1 MEKNVTPMMRQYLN
15 IKKQHKDAILFFRVG
30 SFYEMFFGDA
40 IEASKLLNLT
50 LTKRE
55 NVPMCGV
62 PYHTSKEYIR
72 KLILFD
78 KKVAI
83 CEQAS
88 NSTSGG
94 PLEREVVEVITPGVI
109 IDEDFLN
116 DDVNNYLVAI
126 SDYKNYYSFSYI
138 DLSTS
143 SLGIMFYENSF
154 FEKLKRDLEKYSPK
168 EIIVSENFYYEYS
181 DKLNL
186 SRFLIN
192 KVPAWH
198 LDKDIAIKT
207 IKEHFNILGLSSLG
221 FDEEK
226 PYYISIF
233 LIINHIKNNL
243 KNLLSN
249 IDKIDINNDS
259 SYMFLDDVTQVN
271 LELVKNNNDFSSLY
285 SLYSVLND
293 CKTAMGKRLLREFIL
308 NPILNIS
315 EINTR
320 LDHVEFFCKN
330 IGLTMTLRET
340 FIDIWDIER
349 IISRIQMKRY
359 IKKDFLFIEKALS
372 VFFRVKKLFN
382 KYNFDYWNFNK
393 FEEDSISKVCFLI
406 NSAISNLPDELI
418 KRGYDLKLDS
428 LKDLKINANK
438 YIDKYLESERLLS
451 KINNLK
457 IRKTNNRGLF
467 FEVTK
472 SNYAQVPPHFME
484 SQTLNSSK
492 RYKTE
497 KLISLEVDIN
507 NAEDNVVAFEQEIF
521 DEIASNVVKH
531 NKVLK
536 KVAEFFAYIDLVVN
550 FGYLAKKNEYKRPV
564 LTSNKEIFLDK
575 SRHPVVEHYVK
586 NTEIFTENFVRIDK
600 ERYFCLITGPNMA
613 GKSTYLRQ
621 VALITLMAHIGSFV
635 PASKAVIGI
644 TDKIF
649 CRIGA
654 SDNIAKG
661 ESTFLVEM
669 NETANILRNATEK
682 SLIIMDEV
690 GRGTSTNDGL
700 AIAYSIIEHIL
711 EYIKARSLFATHFHE
726 LSSINHKAFINLS
739 MKIEKQGNDLVFLR
753 EVEEK
758 PSLNSYGIYVA
769 RIAGLPLRV
778 IDRANVILESLLD
791 RKGNSFLELLP
802 AVSSDSNDGGKDLKN
817 DTNVHIKL
825 NEYLELKN
833 FISNIDINN
842 ITPFQSIELLNQIVL
857 KVVSQSS

>member
-1 MEKNVTPMMRQYLN
+1 MEENVTPMIRQYLD
-15 IKKQHKDAILFFRVG
+15 IKKKYKDAIIFFRVG
-30 SFYEMFFGDA
+30 SFYEMFFDDA

-62 PYHTSKEYIR
+62 PCHTSKEYIR

-83 CEQAS
+83 CEQLS
-88 NSTSGG
+88 NSTSVG
-94 PLEREVVEVITPGVI
+94 PLEREVVEVIIPGVI

-116 DDVNNYLVAI
+116 DDANNYLVAI

-168 EIIVSENFYYEYS
+168 EIIVSEDFYYEYS
-181 DKLNL
+181 EKLNL

-192 KVPAWH
+192 RVPSWH

-226 PYYISIF
+226 PYYISIS

-259 SYMFLDDVTQVN
+259 SYMFIDDVTQVN
-271 LELVKNNNDFSSLY
+271 LELVKNNNDFSSQY

-330 IGLTMTLRET
+330 ISLAMALREA
-340 FIDIWDIER
+340 FANIWDIER

-372 VFFRVKKLFN
+372 VFFLAKKLFE
-382 KYNFDYWNFNK
+382 KHNFDYWNFDK
-393 FEEDSISKVCFLI
+393 FEEDSVSKVCFLI
-406 NSAISNLPDELI
+406 NSAISSSTDELI
-418 KRGYDLKLDS
+418 KRGYNLKLDS

-438 YIDKYLESERLLS
+438 YIDEYLESERLLS

-472 SNYAQVPPHFME
+472 SNYAQVPSHFME

-497 KLISLEVDIN
+497 KLISLEADIN
-507 NAEDNVVAFEQEIF
+507 SAEDSVVAFEQEIF

-536 KVAEFFAYIDLVVN
+536 KVSEFFAYIDLVVN

-564 LTSNKEIFLDK
+564 LTYDKEIFLDK

-586 NTEIFTENFVRIDK
+586 NSKIFTENFVKIDK

-635 PASKAVIGI
+635 PASKALIGI

-661 ESTFLVEM
+661 QSTFLVEM

-700 AIAYSIIEHIL
+700 AIAYSIIEYIL
-711 EYIKARSLFATHFHE
+711 ESIKARSLFATHFHE
-726 LSSINHKAFINLS
+726 LSAINHKAFINLS
-739 MKIEKQGNDLVFLR
+739 MKIAKQGRDLVFLR

-769 RIAGLPLRV
+769 RMAGLPLRV
-778 IDRANVILESLLD
+778 IDRANFILESLVS
-791 RKGNSFLELLP
+791 REHSSFLEFLP
-802 AVSSDSNDGGKDLKN
+802 NISYDNYDKEILKDEP
-817 DTNVHIKL
+817 DVHVKL

-833 FISNIDINN
+833 FISSIDINN

-857 KVVSQSS
+857 KVISQSS

>member
-1 MEKNVTPMMRQYLN
+1 MEKNVTPMMRQYLD
-15 IKKQHKDAILFFRVG
+15 IKKKYKDAIIFFRVG
-30 SFYEMFFGDA
+30 SFYEMFFDDA

-83 CEQAS
+83 CEQVS
-88 NSTSGG
+88 NSVLGG

-143 SLGIMFYENSF
+143 SLGVMFYENSF

-168 EIIVSENFYYEYS
+168 EIIVSENFYYEYLE
-181 DKLNL
+181 KLNL
-186 SRFLIN
+186 NRFLIN
-192 KVPAWH
+192 KVPDWH
-198 LDKDIAIKT
+198 LNKDVAIKT

-249 IDKIDINNDS
+249 IDKININNDS

-271 LELVKNNNDFSSLY
+271 LELVKNNNDFSSQY

-330 IGLTMTLRET
+330 ISLTMTLRET
-340 FIDIWDIER
+340 FINIWDIER

-372 VFFRVKKLFN
+372 VFFLVKKLFD
-382 KYNFDYWNFNK
+382 KHNFDYWIFDK
-393 FEEDSISKVCFLI
+393 FEEDSVSKVYFLI
-406 NSAISNLPDELI
+406 KSAISSSSDELI

-438 YIDKYLESERLLS
+438 YIDEYLESERLLS

-472 SNYAQVPPHFME
+472 SNYAQVPSHFIE

-521 DEIASNVVKH
+521 DEIASNVVEH

-564 LTSNKEIFLDK
+564 LTGNKEIFLDK
-575 SRHPVVEHYVK
+575 SRHPVVEQYVK

-635 PASKAVIGI
+635 PASKALIGI

-700 AIAYSIIEHIL
+700 AIAYSIIEYIL
-711 EYIKARSLFATHFHE
+711 ENIKARSLFATHFHE
-726 LSSINHKAFINLS
+726 LSAINHKAFINLS

-769 RIAGLPLRV
+769 RIAGLPLKV
-778 IDRANVILESLLD
+778 VDRANVILESLLS
-791 RKGNSFLELLP
+791 RKDGSCLEFLP
-802 AVSSDSNDGGKDLKN
+802 YSSSDNHNKEVLKN
-817 DTNVHIKL
+817 DTDVHVKL

-857 KVVSQSS
+857 KVISQSS

>member
-1 MEKNVTPMMRQYLN
+1 MEKNITPMMRQYLD
-15 IKKQHKDAILFFRVG
+15 IKKKYKDAIIFFRVG
-30 SFYEMFFGDA
+30 SFYEMFFDDA

-62 PYHTSKEYIR
+62 PCHTSKEYIR

-83 CEQAS
+83 CEQVS
-88 NSTSGG
+88 NPTSTG

-109 IDEDFLN
+109 VDEDFLN

-168 EIIVSENFYYEYS
+168 EIIVSENFYYQYLE
-181 DKLNL
+181 KLNL

-192 KVPAWH
+192 RVPAWH
-198 LDKDIAIKT
+198 LDKDVAIKT

-271 LELVKNNNDFSSLY
+271 LELVKNNNDFSSQY

-315 EINTR
+315 DINTR
-320 LDHVEFFCKN
+320 LDHVEFFYKN
-330 IGLTMTLRET
+330 ISLTMTLREA
-340 FIDIWDIER
+340 FINIWDIER

-372 VFFRVKKLFN
+372 VFFLVKKLFD
-382 KYNFDYWNFNK
+382 KHNFDYWNFDK
-393 FEEDSISKVCFLI
+393 FEEDSLSKVCFLI
-406 NSAISNLPDELI
+406 NSAISNSSDELI
-418 KRGYDLKLDS
+418 KRGYNLKLDN

-438 YIDKYLESERLLS
+438 YIDEYLESERFLS

-472 SNYAQVPPHFME
+472 SNYSQVPPHFME
-484 SQTLNSSK
+484 SQALNSAK

-507 NAEDNVVAFEQEIF
+507 NAEDSVVAFEQEIF
-521 DEIASNVVKH
+521 DEIAANVVKH

-536 KVAEFFAYIDLVVN
+536 KVSEFLAYIDLVAN

-564 LTSNKEIFLDK
+564 LTSDKEIFLEK

-586 NTEIFTENFVRIDK
+586 NVEIFTENFVRINK

-635 PASKAVIGI
+635 PASKALIGI

-654 SDNIAKG
+654 SDNLAKG

-700 AIAYSIIEHIL
+700 AIAYSIIEYIL

-726 LSSINHKAFINLS
+726 LSAINNKAFINLS
-739 MKIEKQGNDLVFLR
+739 MKIEKQDNDLVFLR
-753 EVEEK
+753 EIEEK

-769 RIAGLPLRV
+769 RIAGLPLKV
-778 IDRANVILESLLD
+778 IDRANSILESLLS
-791 RKGNSFLELLP
+791 RKGSSFLEFLP
-802 AVSSDSNDGGKDLKN
+802 YIPSDSHDKEALKN
-817 DTNVHIKL
+817 DTDVNIKL

-857 KVVSQSS
+857 KVISQSS

>member
-1 MEKNVTPMMRQYLN
+1 MENNVTPMMRQYLD
-15 IKKQHKDAILFFRVG
+15 IKKKYKDSIIFFRVG
-30 SFYEMFFGDA
+30 SFYEMFFEDA

-83 CEQAS
+83 CEQVS
-88 NSTSGG
+88 NPTSGSG

-168 EIIVSENFYYEYS
+168 EIIISENFYYEYS
-181 DKLNL
+181 EKLNL

-192 KVPAWH
+192 RVPDWH
-198 LDKDIAIKT
+198 LDKDVAIKA
-207 IKEHFNILGLSSLG
+207 IKDHFKILGLSSLG

-259 SYMFLDDVTQVN
+259 LHMFLDDVTQVN
-271 LELVKNNNDFSSLY
+271 LELVKNNKDFSSQH

-330 IGLTMTLRET
+330 ISLTVTLREA
-340 FIDIWDIER
+340 FVNIWDIER

-359 IKKDFLFIEKALS
+359 LKKDFLFIEKALS
-372 VFFRVKKLFN
+372 VFFLVKKLFD
-382 KYNFDYWNFNK
+382 KHNFDYWDFDK
-393 FEEDSISKVCFLI
+393 SEEDNISEVCFLI
-406 NSAISNLPDELI
+406 KSAISSSSDELI

-438 YIDKYLESERLLS
+438 YIDEYLESERLLS

-472 SNYAQVPPHFME
+472 SNYAQVPTHFIE

-507 NAEDNVVAFEQEIF
+507 NAEDSVVAFEQEIF
-521 DEIASNVVKH
+521 DEIALNVVKH

-536 KVAEFFAYIDLVVN
+536 KVSEFFAYIDLVVN

-564 LTSNKEIFLDK
+564 LTQDKEISLDK
-575 SRHPVVEHYVK
+575 SRHPVVERYVK
-586 NTEIFTENFVRIDK
+586 NTEIFTENFVRINK
-600 ERYFCLITGPNMA
+600 EGYFCLITGPNMA

-635 PASKAVIGI
+635 PASNAVIGI
-644 TDKIF
+644 ADKIF

-654 SDNIAKG
+654 SDNLAKG

-700 AIAYSIIEHIL
+700 AIAYSIIEYIL
-711 EYIKARSLFATHFHE
+711 EHIKARSLFATHFHE
-726 LSSINHKAFINLS
+726 LSAINHKAFINLS

-778 IDRANVILESLLD
+778 IDRANAILKSLLS
-791 RKGNSFLELLP
+791 RESSSCLEFIPYISSNSCDKEI
-802 AVSSDSNDGGKDLKN
+802 LKN
-817 DTNVHIKL
+817 DTDVHVKL
-825 NEYLELKN
+825 NEYLELKK

>member
-1 MEKNVTPMMRQYLN
+1 MDKNITPMMRQYLD
-15 IKKQHKDAILFFRVG
+15 IKKKYKDAIIFFRVG
-30 SFYEMFFGDA
+30 SFYEMFFDDA

-62 PYHTSKEYIR
+62 PYHTSREYIR

-126 SDYKNYYSFSYI
+126 SDYNNYYSFSYI

-143 SLGIMFYENSF
+143 SLGVMFYEDIF

-168 EIIVSENFYYEYS
+168 EIIVSENFYYEYL

-186 SRFLIN
+186 NRFLIN
-192 KVPAWH
+192 KVPNWH
-198 LDKDIAIKT
+198 LDKDVAIKT

-259 SYMFLDDVTQVN
+259 LYMFLDDVTQVN
-271 LELVKNNNDFSSLY
+271 LELVKNNNDFSSQY

-330 IGLTMTLRET
+330 IGLTVTLRET
-340 FIDIWDIER
+340 FINIWDIER

-372 VFFRVKKLFN
+372 VFFSVKKLFD
-382 KYNFDYWNFNK
+382 KHNFDYWIFDK
-393 FEEDSISKVCFLI
+393 FEEDSVSKVYFLI
-406 NSAISNLPDELI
+406 NISISSSSDELI

-438 YIDKYLESERLLS
+438 YIDEYLESERLFS

-472 SNYAQVPPHFME
+472 SNYAQVPPHFIE

-531 NKVLK
+531 SKVLK
-536 KVAEFFAYIDLVVN
+536 KVSEFFAYIDLVVN

-564 LTSNKEIFLDK
+564 LTGDKEIFLEK

-600 ERYFCLITGPNMA
+600 ERHFCLITGPNMA

-635 PASKAVIGI
+635 PASKAIIGI

-700 AIAYSIIEHIL
+700 AIAYSIIEYIL
-711 EYIKARSLFATHFHE
+711 EHIKARSLFATHFHE
-726 LSSINHKAFINLS
+726 LSAINHKAFINLS
-739 MKIEKQGNDLVFLR
+739 MKIEKQGNDLIFLR

-778 IDRANVILESLLD
+778 VNRANIILESLLA
-791 RKGNSFLELLP
+791 RKDSAFLEFLP
-802 AVSSDSNDGGKDLKN
+802 YGSTDGYDKEVLKN
-817 DTNVHIKL
+817 DADVHVKL

-842 ITPFQSIELLNQIVL
+842 ITPFQSIELLNQIIL
-857 KVVSQSS
+857 KVVSRSS

>member
-1 MEKNVTPMMRQYLN
+1 MEKNVTPMMKQYLD
-15 IKKQHKDAILFFRVG
+15 IKKKYKDAIIFFRVG
-30 SFYEMFFGDA
+30 SFYEMFFDDA

-62 PYHTSKEYIR
+62 PCHTSKEYIK

-83 CEQAS
+83 CEQAT
-88 NSTSGG
+88 NSSSGGG

-109 IDEDFLN
+109 LDEDFLN

-143 SLGIMFYENSF
+143 SLGIMFYGDSF
-154 FEKLKRDLEKYSPK
+154 LEKLKRDLEKYSPK
-168 EIIVSENFYYEYS
+168 EIIVSENFYYEYLE
-181 DKLNL
+181 KLNL
-186 SRFLIN
+186 NRFLIN
-192 KVPAWH
+192 RVPAWH

-226 PYYISIF
+226 PYYISTF

-271 LELVKNNNDFSSLY
+271 LELVKNNNDFSSQY

-315 EINTR
+315 DINAR
-320 LDHVEFFCKN
+320 LDHVDFFCKN
-330 IGLTMTLRET
+330 ISLTVNLREA
-340 FIDIWDIER
+340 FVNIWDIER

-372 VFFRVKKLFN
+372 VFFLVKKLFD
-382 KYNFDYWNFNK
+382 KHNFDYWNFDK
-393 FEEDSISKVCFLI
+393 FEEGSISKVYFLI
-406 NSAISNLPDELI
+406 NSSISSSPDELI

-438 YIDKYLESERLLS
+438 YIDEYLESERSLS

-484 SQTLNSSK
+484 SQTLSSAR

-536 KVAEFFAYIDLVVN
+536 KVAAFFAYIDVVVN

-564 LTSNKEIFLDK
+564 LTSDKEIFLDK

-586 NTEIFTENFVRIDK
+586 STEIFTENFVRIDK

-635 PASKAVIGI
+635 PAANAIIGI

-700 AIAYSIIEHIL
+700 AIAYSIIEYIL

-726 LSSINHKAFINLS
+726 LSAIDHKAFINLS

-778 IDRANVILESLLD
+778 IDRANVILESLLSRKSSSCLEFLPYVSYDSYD
-791 RKGNSFLELLP
+791 REI
-802 AVSSDSNDGGKDLKN
+802 LKN
-817 DTNVHIKL
+817 DADVNVKL

-857 KVVSQSS
+857 KVSQSS

>member
-1 MEKNVTPMMRQYLN
+1 MEKNVTPMIRQYLD
-15 IKKQHKDAILFFRVG
+15 IKKKYKDAVLFFRVG
-30 SFYEMFFGDA
+30 SFYEMFFDDA
-40 IEASKLLNLT
+40 IEVSKLLNLT

-116 DDVNNYLVAI
+116 DDINNYLVAI
-126 SDYKNYYSFSYI
+126 SDYKDYYSFSYI

-143 SLGIMFYENSF
+143 SLGIMFYENGF

-181 DKLNL
+181 EKLNL

-192 KVPAWH
+192 RVPTWH

-271 LELVKNNNDFSSLY
+271 LELVKNNNDFSSQY

-330 IGLTMTLRET
+330 ISLTVTLRET
-340 FIDIWDIER
+340 FINIWDIER

-372 VFFRVKKLFN
+372 VFFTVKKLFD
-382 KYNFDYWNFNK
+382 KHNFDYWNFDK
-393 FEEDSISKVCFLI
+393 FEEDSISKVYFLI
-406 NSAISNLPDELI
+406 NSAISSAPDELI
-418 KRGYDLKLDS
+418 KRGYDLKLDN

-438 YIDKYLESERLLS
+438 YIDQYLESERLLS

-484 SQTLNSSK
+484 SQALNSSK

-521 DEIASNVVKH
+521 DEIASNVVMH

-564 LTSNKEIFLDK
+564 LTSGKEILLEK
-575 SRHPVVEHYVK
+575 SRHPVVERYTK
-586 NTEIFTENFVRIDK
+586 NTEIFTENFVRINK
-600 ERYFCLITGPNMA
+600 EKYFCLITGPNMA

-635 PASKAVIGI
+635 PASKALIGI

-700 AIAYSIIEHIL
+700 AIAYSIIEYIL

-726 LSSINHKAFINLS
+726 LSSINHQAFINLS

-778 IDRANVILESLLD
+778 IDRANVILESLVG
-791 RKGNSFLELLP
+791 REGNSCLEFLP
-802 AVSSDSNDGGKDLKN
+802 HVSSDGNDKEILKN
-817 DTNVHIKL
+817 DTDIHIKL

-857 KVVSQSS
+857 KVISQSS